1 MPVNAARL
9 PGWSSGA
16 GRVLSRA
23 VIGPLAGQLP
33 PGLVDE
39 VLAECGA
46 VQRRFRL
53 LPARFGVYFVL
64 GLCLFRGAGYPAV
77 LRQLVAGLEGRLG
90 AAGWACPSGTALSR
104 LRGRLGEA
112 PFAALLGR
120 LAGPL
125 AGAGDS
131 AGLVC
136 GLLAAGWDG
145 TAAEV
150 RASPAN
156 VAVLGRAR
164 GAHYPQVRLVA
175 LVACRSRAVLAAAL
189 GPSAGRGSGERA
201 LARQLLPALRAGML
215 LLADRGYYSLSLWR
229 EAAAT
234 GADLL
239 WRVKG
244 NLPLAAV
251 AVLPDGSWIAE
262 IAGRRDAQRAANRRY
277 YRKTS
282 ARPRRA
288 QRRRPPAPGTTVRVI
303 AFTLVITR
311 GDGTA
316 RTEACRLIT
325 TLLDPAAF
333 PAAELAAAYA
343 RRWAVETAFAEI
355 KTCLRGPGTVL
366 RSGDPAGA
374 RQELWA
380 FLVLYQAIR
389 ILICAAA
396 AGAGLDPG
404 QVSFT
409 TTLHAIRRHHAAAP
423 AAALAAVEADILD
436 PRHLIRHRPGRAWPR
451 ARRTAAPRASTP
463 AAPLAHR
470 QATTITITPPDPP
483 PPAPQHQPQQPP
495 QPPQASP

>member
-1 MPVNAARL
+1 M
-9 PGWSSGA
+9 
-16 GRVLSRA
+16 LSRA

-46 VQRRFRL
+46 VQRRFRV
-53 LPARFGVYFVL
+53 LPSRFGVYFVL

-131 AGLVC
+131 GGLVC

-150 RASPAN
+150 RASAAN
-156 VAVLGRAR
+156 VAALGRAR
-164 GAHYPQVRLVA
+164 GAHYPQVRLVV

-244 NLPLAAV
+244 NLPLPAV
-251 AVLPDGSWIAE
+251 AVLPDGSWL
-262 IAGRRDAQRAANRRY
+262 GLSD
-277 YRKTS
+277 
-282 ARPRRA
+282 
-288 QRRRPPAPGTTVRVI
+288 G
-303 AFTLVITR
+303 LCTR
-311 GDGTA
+311 
-316 RTEACRLIT
+316 
-325 TLLDPAAF
+325 
-333 PAAELAAAYA
+333 
-343 RRWAVETAFAEI
+343 
-355 KTCLRGPGTVL
+355 
-366 RSGDPAGA
+366 
-374 RQELWA
+374 
-380 FLVLYQAIR
+380 
-389 ILICAAA
+389 
-396 AGAGLDPG
+396 
-404 QVSFT
+404 SF
-409 TTLHAIRRHHAAAP
+409 
-423 AAALAAVEADILD
+423 
-436 PRHLIRHRPGRAWPR
+436 
-451 ARRTAAPRASTP
+451 S
-463 AAPLAHR
+463 
-470 QATTITITPPDPP
+470 
-483 PPAPQHQPQQPP
+483 
-495 QPPQASP
+495 

>member
-1 MPVNAARL
+1 
-9 PGWSSGA
+9 
-16 GRVLSRA
+16 VLSRA

-46 VQRRFRL
+46 VQRRFRV
-53 LPARFGVYFVL
+53 LPSRFGVYFVL
-64 GLCLFRGAGYPAV
+64 GLCLFRGQGYPAV
-77 LRQLVAGLEGRLG
+77 LRQLVRGLEGRLG

-125 AGAGDS
+125 AGAGDG

-145 TAAEV
+145 TACEA
-150 RASPAN
+150 RASAAN
-156 VAVLGRAR
+156 VAALGRAR

-244 NLPLAAV
+244 NLPLPAV
-251 AVLPDGSWIAE
+251 AVLPDGSWLAE
-262 IAGRRDAQRAANRRY
+262 IADRREAQRAANRRY
-277 YRKTS
+277 YRKNS
-282 ARPRRA
+282 SRPRRA

-303 AFTLVITR
+303 AFTLAVTR
-311 GDGTA
+311 GDGTV
-316 RTEACRLIT
+316 RTEAARLIT

-409 TTLHAIRRHHAAAP
+409 TTLHAIRRHHAAVP

-451 ARRTAAPRASTP
+451 ARRAAPGRSTP

-470 QATTITITPPDPP
+470 QAITITITPPDQPP
-483 PPAPQHQPQQPP
+483 PDTHDQPQQPP
-495 QPPQASP
+495 QHPQASP

>member
-1 MPVNAARL
+1 L

-33 PGLVDE
+33 PQLVDE

-46 VQRRFRL
+46 VQRRFRV
-53 LPARFGVYFVL
+53 LPSRFGVYFVL
-64 GLCLFRGAGYPAV
+64 GLCLFRGQGYPAV
-77 LRQLVAGLEGRLG
+77 LRQLVHGLEGRLG

-104 LRGRLGEA
+104 LRGRLGAA
-112 PFAALLGR
+112 PFAALLAR

-125 AGAGDS
+125 AGAGDP

-145 TAAEV
+145 TACEV
-150 RASPAN
+150 AASAAN
-156 VAVLGRAR
+156 VAALGRAA

-175 LVACRSRAVLAAAL
+175 LVACRSRAVLAAAA

-201 LARQLLPALRAGML
+201 LARQLLRALVPGML
-215 LLADRGYYSLSLWR
+215 VLADRGYYSARLWA

-239 WRVKG
+239 WRVSRPLG
-244 NLPLAAV
+244 LPVLR
-251 AVLPDGSWIAE
+251 VLPDGSWLSE
-262 IAGRRDAQRAANRRY
+262 LPGRGEAHRAANRRY

-288 QRRRPPAPGTTVRVI
+288 QRRRPAAPGIPVRVI
-303 AFTLVITR
+303 AFTLVITA
-311 GDGTA
+311 GDGTV
-316 RTEACRLIT
+316 RTEPCRLIT
-325 TLLDPAAF
+325 TLLDPAAA

-343 RRWAVETAFAEI
+343 RRWAVETSFAEV
-355 KTCLRGPGTVL
+355 KTYLRGAGTVL
-366 RSGDPAGA
+366 RSADPDGV

-380 FLVLYQAIR
+380 LLVIYQAIR
-389 ILICAAA
+389 TVICAAA
-396 AGAGLDPG
+396 AGAGLDPA

-409 TTLHAIRRHHAAAP
+409 TALHAIRRHHADAP
-423 AAALAAVEADILD
+423 AAALAAVEDDILD
-436 PRHLIRHRPGRAWPR
+436 PRHLVRHRPGRAWPR
-451 ARRTAAPRASTP
+451 LTRAAPPPAGTP
-463 AAPLAHR
+463 APPIPHH
-470 QATTITITPPDPP
+470 QTCTITITTPDPP
-483 PPAPQHQPQQPP
+483 PPATPDQPQQPP
-495 QPPQASP
+495 QHPQASP